1 MFKEELVINK
11 SYAWNLALIQAC
23 AALVFSRH
31 NPVLALVFLSGV
43 IFQLNMMNIFRKH
56 EINVKAK
63 DLFEDNE
70 RTNKLREMMQGD
82 PEFSN
87 ALNFVA
93 SLDSNQFIVFS
104 RLIVEVRNERN
115 RRVLKDLSSQ
125 YRREK

>member
-1 MFKEELVINK
+1 MINK

-23 AALVFSRH
+23 AALIFSNH
-31 NPVLALVFLSGV
+31 NPALALVFLAGV
-43 IFQLNMMNIFRKH
+43 IFQLNMLNIFRKH
-56 EINVKAK
+56 EISVRAK

-70 RTNKLREMMQGD
+70 RTNKLQELMQDD

-93 SLDSNQFIVFS
+93 GLDSKQFIVFS